1 VNGTPPPQ
9 HPDPGTGPGDRIEIT
24 AADLAT
30 PEVEQQVRALQEAAT
45 PQLIRS
51 VGTPQAPTPGAWW
64 RGSLATSTLAGLLG
78 GLVGFALSEGIMGGD
93 DTERFFV
100 DDVTMNT
107 AMWMT
112 LVALGISALLSG
124 WEGIEARNGQKLL
137 QAWKVGLPVTALGG
151 FVGGVIAQVMFSSA
165 FDRALERAM
174 RASSERE
181 AIEIME
187 SALRVPRAISFLV
200 AGAIVGIALGVAS
213 GAKQKTINGAIGG
226 AIGGFLGGFL
236 FSFVTASGALA
247 RTVTLCVTGAAIGG
261 AIGLIEQARKEVWLE
276 IVNGGMAGKQFI
288 LYHDSTTIG
297 SAPGCHVTLIK
308 DPHIAPHHAS
318 IVRGPSGPEI
328 HAADPSVGVLV
339 NGQAVQRA
347 PISSGDQVQVGTTLL
362 RLGLREQATPTIAG
376 MPPR

>member
-1 VNGTPPPQ
+1 VNATPPPQ
-9 HPDPGTGPGDRIEIT
+9 HPDPGTGSGDRIEIT
-24 AADLAT
+24 ASDLAT
-30 PEVEQQVRALQEAAT
+30 PEVEQQVRALREAAT

-64 RGSLATSTLAGLLG
+64 RGNLVTNTFAGLLG
-78 GLVGFALSEGIMGGD
+78 GLAGFVLSEVVMGGD
-93 DTERFFV
+93 GAERVIV
-100 DDVTMNT
+100 DDVNMHV
-107 AMWMT
+107 AIWMT

-137 QAWKVGLPVTALGG
+137 QAWKVGLPVTAVGG
-151 FVGGVIAQVMFSSA
+151 FVGGMIAQVLYGNF

-174 RASSERE
+174 RASSDSE
-181 AIEIME
+181 AFEIME
-187 SALRVPRAISFLV
+187 SALRVPRAIAFLV
-200 AGAIVGIALGVAS
+200 AGAIVGVALGVAS
-213 GAKQKTINGAIGG
+213 GAKQKAINGAIGG
-226 AIGGFLGGFL
+226 AIGGFIGGFL
-236 FSFVTASGALA
+236 FSFVTSSGAVA

-308 DPHIAPHHAS
+308 DPHIAPHHAT

-328 HAADPSVGVLV
+328 QAADPSVGVLV
-339 NGQAVQRA
+339 NGQPVQRA
-347 PISSGDQVQVGTTLL
+347 PIASGDQVQVGTTLL
-362 RLGLREQATPTIAG
+362 RLGLREQGTPTIAG